1 VKEIIIFFIFS
12 CNYRFKQIEI
22 LQYSCNEKNCG
33 KAPLISGIDVQREK
47 TWRKKLNVGF
57 DSSGSDGK
65 KLEEK

>member
-1 VKEIIIFFIFS
+1 
-12 CNYRFKQIEI
+12 
-22 LQYSCNEKNCG
+22 LQYSCNEENCG
-33 KAPLISGIDVQREK
+33 KAPLVSGIDVQGGK